1 MELRLEFDQIDVGY
15 NGQGGGDGFIDFQ
28 EIVNH
33 LIKQN
38 QMQPDE
44 AHQLAQEIMDNFDE
58 NQDNRI
64 SLEEYSD
71 KYVEI
76 LKKLRYRQVEM
87 EDKMLESY
95 EQFKHCTKLL

>member
-1 MELRLEFDQIDVGY
+1 
-15 NGQGGGDGFIDFQ
+15 
-28 EIVNH
+28 
-33 LIKQN
+33 
-38 QMQPDE
+38 
-44 AHQLAQEIMDNFDE
+44 MDNFDD

-71 KYVEI
+71 KYIEI

-95 EQFKHCTKLL
+95 EQYKHCTKLLKQATQQ

>member
-1 MELRLEFDQIDVGY
+1 
-15 NGQGGGDGFIDFQ
+15 
-28 EIVNH
+28 
-33 LIKQN
+33 
-38 QMQPDE
+38 MQPDE